1 MGVCKK
7 RVCNLPLRDRV
18 TVMLKASVADG
29 ERAVRA
35 GSLAG
40 PSMDRSAKGAASTK
54 HVVIVGA
61 GFAGLN
67 CARKL
72 ASDSSLR
79 ITLIDK
85 NNYQQF
91 PQQWRAF
98 RLAHPAL
105 ESSSKFYGASP
116 CTGDRK
122 IHYLTGV
129 AYEDP
134 DGVVGGE
141 RLTLEAGEYA
151 VIHVNDTALL
161 RDTWTW
167 LLGHWL
173 ATSGRREKNAAEFE
187 RFTSI
192 SEAGTPIG
200 PVEIW
205 IPLEPLSRD

>member
-1 MGVCKK
+1 MT
-7 RVCNLPLRDRV
+7 DRPNPV
-18 TVMLKASVADG
+18 FRTIEEVLLIGKMATYDSQADASEG
-29 ERAVRA
+29 IPE
-35 GSLAG
+35 
-40 PSMDRSAKGAASTK
+40 
-54 HVVIVGA
+54 
-61 GFAGLN
+61 
-67 CARKL
+67 
-72 ASDSSLR
+72 
-79 ITLIDK
+79 
-85 NNYQQF
+85 
-91 PQQWRAF
+91 QWRAF

-129 AYEDP
+129 AYEGP

-151 VIHVNDTALL
+151 VTQVNDTALL
-161 RDTWTW
+161 RDIWTW
-167 LLGHWL
+167 LLGDWL
-173 ATSGRREKNAAEFE
+173 AISGRREKNAPEFE